1 MYEKFFGFHSHP
13 FRLTP
18 DPNLFFGSRG
28 HIRAHSYLT
37 FGLSQGEGFVVVTGD
52 VGAGKT
58 TLLSHLLAGLQEQ
71 QQYRVARIVTSHL
84 NAEDT
89 LRMIVTA
96 FGLMPAEGGKA
107 ALLRQMEGLL
117 IEASS
122 TSERCLL
129 IVDEVQN
136 MPFPALEELRMLS
149 NIEVPDGA
157 PLQTILVG
165 QPEFRD
171 AIASRPL
178 EQLQQRVVASCHL
191 LPMEQSEIKDYVI
204 FRLEQAGWT
213 GDPGFADGV
222 FDEIYRHTKGVP
234 RRINVLCARL
244 LLHLCL
250 DERHL
255 LTEEDVSEVAQEL
268 QAETASSQPEGNGA
282 AYPTNTGM
290 STALAAAAGRVAPD
304 HVVSDHEIRL
314 AALEERVRRHDMA
327 FRRALLSLS
336 DYISEVNLG
345 AGRKP

>member
-58 TLLSHLLAGLQEQ
+58 TLLSHLLAGLQQE

-89 LRMIVTA
+89 LRMIVSA
-96 FGLMPAEGGKA
+96 FGVPQTDGNKA
-107 ALLRQMEGLL
+107 SLLRQMEALL
-117 IEASS
+117 MEAAAAG
-122 TSERCLL
+122 ERCLL

-171 AIASRPL
+171 AIASPQL
-178 EQLQQRVVASCHL
+178 QQLQQRVVASCHL
-191 LPMEQSEIKDYVI
+191 LPMEESEVKDYVI

-222 FDEIYRHTKGVP
+222 FEEIYRHTKGVP

-244 LLHLCL
+244 LLHVCL
-250 DERHL
+250 DERHIL
-255 LTEEDVSEVAQEL
+255 SAEDVTDVAEEL
-268 QAETASSQPEGNGA
+268 KAETASTQPEGTVSH
-282 AYPTNTGM
+282 YPTSTGI
-290 STALAAAAGRVAPD
+290 SAAMAHRSQD
-304 HVVSDHEIRL
+304 FDSDHEIRL

-345 AGRKP
+345 AGRKS

>member
-1 MYEKFFGFHSHP
+1 MYEKFFRFHSHP

-37 FGLSQGEGFVVVTGD
+37 FGLSQGEGFIVVTGD

-58 TLLSHLLAGLQEQ
+58 TLLAHLLVGLQKAQ
-71 QQYRVARIVTSHL
+71 RYRVARIVTSHL

-89 LRMIVTA
+89 LRMIAAA
-96 FGLMPAEGGKA
+96 FGLPQPEGTKA
-107 ALLRQMEGLL
+107 GLLRQ
-117 IEASS
+117 IEALLAESAAAG
-122 TSERCLL
+122 ERCLL

-171 AIASRPL
+171 VIASRQL

-191 LPMEQSEIKDYVI
+191 LPMEEPEVRDYVL
-204 FRLEQAGWT
+204 FRLEQAGWD
-213 GDPGFADGV
+213 GDPSFSDGV
-222 FDEIYRHTKGVP
+222 FAEIYRHTRGVP
-234 RRINVLCARL
+234 RRINALCARL
-244 LLHLCL
+244 LLQLCL
-250 DERHL
+250 DERHE
-255 LTEEDVSEVAQEL
+255 LTEEDVTEVAEEL
-268 QAETASSQPEGNGA
+268 KAETAASQPEDGA
-282 AYPTNTGM
+282 RFPAGVPA
-290 STALAAAAGRVAPD
+290 ALLGRAAD
-304 HVVSDHEIRL
+304 SLSDHEIRL
-314 AALEERVRRHDMA
+314 AAIEERVRRHDMA

-345 AGRKP
+345 VGRKS

>member
-1 MYEKFFGFHSHP
+1 
-13 FRLTP
+13 
-18 DPNLFFGSRG
+18 
-28 HIRAHSYLT
+28 
-37 FGLSQGEGFVVVTGD
+37 

-58 TLLSHLLAGLQEQ
+58 TLLSHLLAGLQQE

-107 ALLRQMEGLL
+107 ALLRQMEALL
-117 IEASS
+117 AEASAAG
-122 TSERCLL
+122 ERCLL

-149 NIEVPDGA
+149 NIEVPEGG

-191 LPMEQSEIKDYVI
+191 LPMEDSEIKDYVI

-222 FDEIYRHTKGVP
+222 FEEIYRHTRGVP

-255 LTEEDVSEVAQEL
+255 LTEEDVNEVAQEL
-268 QAETASSQPEGNGA
+268 KAETASTQPEGSVATG
-282 AYPTNTGM
+282 YPTNTGL
-290 STALAAAAGRVAPD
+290 SASVPARASD
-304 HVVSDHEIRL
+304 HVSSDHEIRL

>member
-58 TLLSHLLAGLQEQ
+58 TLLSHLLAGLQQE

-89 LRMIVTA
+89 LRMIVSA
-96 FGLMPAEGGKA
+96 FGVPETDGSKA
-107 ALLRQMEGLL
+107 SLLRQMEALL
-117 IEASS
+117 TEAAASG
-122 TSERCLL
+122 ERCLL

-171 AIASRPL
+171 AIASPQL
-178 EQLQQRVVASCHL
+178 QQLQQRVVASCHL
-191 LPMEQSEIKDYVI
+191 LPMEESEVKDYVI
-204 FRLEQAGWT
+204 FRLEQAGWS

-222 FDEIYRHTKGVP
+222 FEEIYHHTRGVP

-250 DERHL
+250 DERHIL
-255 LTEEDVSEVAQEL
+255 SVEDVADVAEEL
-268 QAETASSQPEGNGA
+268 KAETASTQPEGSMPH
-282 AYPTNTGM
+282 YPTSTGISAAM
-290 STALAAAAGRVAPD
+290 SHRVSD
-304 HVVSDHEIRL
+304 LSSDHEIRL

>member
-37 FGLSQGEGFVVVTGD
+37 FGLSQGEGFIIVTGD

-58 TLLSHLLAGLQEQ
+58 TLLAHLLGGLQKEQ
-71 QQYRVARIVTSHL
+71 RYRVARIVTSHL

-89 LRMIVTA
+89 LRMIANA
-96 FGLMPAEGGKA
+96 FGLPEPDGSKA
-107 ALLRQMEGLL
+107 ALLRQIETLL
-117 IEASS
+117 AE
-122 TSERCLL
+122 TSAAGERCLL

-165 QPEFRD
+165 QPEFREV
-171 AIASRPL
+171 IASRQL

-191 LPMEQSEIKDYVI
+191 LPMEETEVRDYVL
-204 FRLEQAGWT
+204 FRLEQAGWD
-213 GDPGFADGV
+213 GDPSFADGV
-222 FDEIYRHTKGVP
+222 FAEIYRHTKGVP
-234 RRINVLCARL
+234 RRINALCARL

-250 DERHL
+250 DERHE
-255 LTEEDVSEVAQEL
+255 LTEEDVTEVAQEL
-268 QAETASSQPEGNGA
+268 KAETASPQPEGGSRF
-282 AYPTNTGM
+282 PGGM
-290 STALAAAAGRVAPD
+290 PAALAGQAAD
-304 HVVSDHEIRL
+304 LVSDHEIRL

-345 AGRKP
+345 VGRKP